1 MRVIHLFCCLSAICL
16 WIASSDSCLPVASAQ
31 PPAENG
37 ANDGSSIRLRP
48 LEDNLPP
55 VARQTPT
62 VESLEADPAADSR
75 SPAATNQ
82 PARRIAAV
90 VHGVRVFLPK
100 KIDEISVDI
109 RQGDNIPLDL
119 ATGAFQ
125 AVEKDPSR
133 DETWVP
139 RQFMW
144 QASEFWHR
152 PLYFDDVPLE
162 RYGQMH
168 HPLVQP
174 ILSGAHFFGNIP
186 LLPYKMGIDRP
197 CDEIA
202 TLGYYRPGS
211 AAPAVGR
218 RLPLEADAAS
228 IEAATWIGLILLL
241 P

>member
-1 MRVIHLFCCLSAICL
+1 MHLFYCLTAFCL
-16 WIASSDSCLPVASAQ
+16 AIASLDLSLPAANAQ
-31 PPAENG
+31 PPEEDRT
-37 ANDGSSIRLRP
+37 NDGNTLRLRP
-48 LEDNLPP
+48 SEGSLPSVGGSDTAVKSMP
-55 VARQTPT
+55 EEP
-62 VESLEADPAADSR
+62 PAASQP
-75 SPAATNQ
+75 SALENVPAE
-82 PARRIAAV
+82 RKAAV
-90 VHGVRVFLPK
+90 IGGVPAFLPK
-100 KIDEISVDI
+100 RIEDIDLDI
-109 RQGDNIPLDL
+109 RPDDQLQIPPDF
-119 ATGAFQ
+119 ATSAFETVQ
-125 AVEKDPSR
+125 RNPSR
-133 DETWVP
+133 DETWMP

-174 ILSGAHFFGNIP
+174 ALSGAHFFGTLP
-186 LLPYKMGIDRP
+186 LLPYKMGVDRP

-218 RLPLEADAAS
+218 RLPLDRDGAVVET
-228 IEAATWIGLILLL
+228 ATWVGLILLL